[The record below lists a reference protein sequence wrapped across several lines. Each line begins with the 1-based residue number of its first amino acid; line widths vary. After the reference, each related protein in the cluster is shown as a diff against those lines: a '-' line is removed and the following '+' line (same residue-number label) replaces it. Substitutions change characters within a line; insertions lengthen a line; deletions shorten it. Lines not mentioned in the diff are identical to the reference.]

1 MGGRAITCE
10 STKNTLH
17 PPRIPLMNRGDFVE
31 LCEVGPRDGFQF
43 ESVPISTRFKEDA
56 IRRLLGAGLPR
67 IQATSFVH
75 PRRVPQ
81 MADAEVL
88 LAALG
93 SGQLPE
99 LSALALNLRG
109 VERAIEVG
117 VTTVDLSIA
126 LNEQHAAD
134 NANSTVEV
142 GVRAASAMI
151 SRARAAGLQ
160 VQLGLQTVWGY
171 AEPDDTPLAL
181 IDAVVDEFAGAGLES
196 LSLADSTGMASP
208 SSIVQVVDRVRDR
221 VGETPI
227 VLHLHD
233 TRGLGLAN
241 VSAALEAGVRR
252 FDTSLG
258 GLGGCPFIPGATGN
272 VATEDVAY
280 LCERLGYETGVDIA
294 SVAAV
299 SRDVEALVGHPLS
312 GRMYRLA

>member
-1 MGGRAITCE
+1 MGRAITGE

-17 PPRIPLMNRGDFVE
+17 PPRLSLMNRGDFVE

-43 ESVPISTRFKEDA
+43 ESVPIPTQFKEEA
-56 IRRLLGAGLPR
+56 IRRLLAAGLPR

-75 PRRVPQ
+75 PKRVPQ
-81 MADAEVL
+81 MADAETL
-88 LAALG
+88 LAKLDCE
-93 SGQLPE
+93 QLPE

-109 VERAIEVG
+109 VDRAIAAR

-134 NANSTVEV
+134 NANSTVEA
-142 GVRAASAMI
+142 GVRAASEMI
-151 SRARAAGLQ
+151 GRAQAAGLQ

-171 AEPDDTPLAL
+171 SEPDDTPEAL
-181 IDAVVDEFAGAGLES
+181 IDAVVEEFAGAGLES

-208 SSIVQVVDRVRDR
+208 ISIARVIQRVRDR
-221 VGETPI
+221 AGETPI

-233 TRGLGLAN
+233 TRGIGLAN
-241 VSAALEAGVRR
+241 VAAALQAGVRR

-280 LCERLGYETGVDIA
+280 LCDRLGYETGVDLG
-294 SVAAV
+294 SVAAL
-299 SRDVEALVGHPLS
+299 SRDVEALIGHPLS